1 MYVKL
6 ISLVINL
13 AMHGKAAYTNSSSCA
28 QTLNY
33 LKHEA
38 MGEEQEA
45 RFFGAG
51 ADELSAD
58 ELQRMIDTNL
68 KGLRAEEARFYSLVL
83 GPSEDELAHI
93 GSDPEKLR
101 EYTRQV
107 MDQYAQNFKLKD
119 GQQLRSSELVW
130 GAIIHQQRTH
140 RGTDPEVVAGQARAG
155 EKRTGRQS
163 HVHIIVIARDGQQKI
178 SLNPG
183 GRKQR
188 FDLTRWQAA
197 AGRQFEQQFGYVAQA
212 HEKLRSKTRERD
224 TAYDAGR
231 LVKIGERVT
240 RINLLVP
247 AEQRLNPE
255 KVGQIA
261 QSRQFDQTYYRML
274 SRVEERARD
283 GRPID
288 NAYHLLATGREQP
301 APQHAAT
308 TALRALQQLVR
319 TSQGRDEQT
328 EHIAEKRGRRSAELD
343 IEM

>member
-6 ISLVINL
+6 INP
-13 AMHGKAAYTNSSSCA
+13 ATHGKAAYTNSGSSA

-38 MGEEQEA
+38 VGEEQEA
-45 RFFGAG
+45 RFFGADD
-51 ADELSAD
+51 DELSAD
-58 ELQRMIDTNL
+58 ELQRAIDTNV
-68 KGLRAEEARFYSLVL
+68 KGLRAGEARFYSLVL
-83 GPSEDELAHI
+83 SPSEDELAHI
-93 GSDPEKLR
+93 GSDPEKLK

-107 MDQYAQNFKLKD
+107 MDQYAQNFKLKG
-119 GQQLRSSELVW
+119 GQQLRSADLVW
-130 GAIIHQQRTH
+130 GGIIHEQRTH

-155 EKRTGRQS
+155 EQRAGLQS
-163 HVHIIVIARDGQQKI
+163 HVHIIVSARDRQQKI

-188 FDLTRWQAA
+188 FDLTRWQVA

-212 HEKLRSKTRERD
+212 HEKMRPKSRERD
-224 TAYDAGR
+224 PTYDAGR
-231 LVKIGERVT
+231 LVKIDERVT

-247 AEQRLNPE
+247 AEQRLSLD
-255 KVGQIA
+255 KVGEIA
-261 QSRQFDQTYYRML
+261 AGRQFDQTFYRML
-274 SRVEERARD
+274 GRVEERARD

-308 TALRALQQLVR
+308 TALHAVQQLVR
-319 TSQGRDEQT
+319 GARGREEQT
-328 EHIAEKRGRRSAELD
+328 EQIAEKKGRRSAELD

>member
-6 ISLVINL
+6 INP
-13 AMHGKAAYTNSSSCA
+13 ATHGKAAYTNSGSCA

-33 LKHEA
+33 LQHEA
-38 MGEEQEA
+38 VGEGEQA

-51 ADELSAD
+51 EKELSAAD
-58 ELQRMIDTNL
+58 MQRAIDTNV
-68 KGLRAEEARFYSLVL
+68 KGLRAGEARFYSLVL
-83 GPSEDELAHI
+83 SPSEEELAHI
-93 GSDPEKLR
+93 NSDPEKLKA
-101 EYTRQV
+101 YTRQV
-107 MDQYAQNFKLKD
+107 MEQYAQNFKLNG
-119 GQQLRSSELVW
+119 GQLLRSTDLVW
-130 GAIIHQQRTH
+130 GAIIHEQRTH
-140 RGTDPEVVAGQARAG
+140 RGTDPEVVAGKAQAGQQRAG
-155 EKRTGRQS
+155 RQG
-163 HVHIIVIARDGQQKI
+163 HVHVIVSARDGQQKI

-197 AGRQFEQQFGYVAQA
+197 AGRQFEQQFGYMAQA
-212 HEKLRSKTRERD
+212 HEKFRPKARERD
-224 TAYDAGR
+224 TAYDADR

-247 AEQRLNPE
+247 VEQRLSQE

-261 QSRQFDQTYYRML
+261 QGRQFDQSFYRML
-274 SRVEERARD
+274 RRVEERAHD

-301 APQHAAT
+301 APLHTAT
-308 TALRALQQLVR
+308 TTLHAVQQLVR
-319 TSQGRDEQT
+319 AGRDREEQT
-328 EHIAEKRGRRSAELD
+328 EHLAEKKGHCRAELD